1 MQTGSAKDNSKDREL
16 FLSNFDYLVPE
27 ELVAQ
32 NPLPARDQSR
42 MMVVHRKTGKI
53 EHKRF
58 LDLVDYLEPQDLVIF
73 NKTKVFKSRL
83 IGERAGTGGKV
94 ELFLLKQISENCFH
108 CLLKSTAAKKVGL
121 EVNFSNG
128 LKGKVESEASDP
140 MIFVVSFHCNGSLHD
155 AISEVGRVPLPPYIH
170 RDPVN
175 EDLHRYQ
182 TVYAEQ
188 VGSVAAPTAG
198 LHFTEETFEKMREK
212 GLRIRE
218 VVLHVGLG
226 TFLPIKVENLA
237 DHKMHEE
244 EFFLEEKAK
253 HEIVETKKNSGRVVA
268 VGTTTVRTLESSA
281 RGFEGKTNLFLKPG
295 ETFQAVDVI
304 FTNFHQP
311 KSSLI
316 VMIAAFMNS
325 DSLWREAYQKA
336 VEEKYRFFSYGDCM
350 LIL

>member
-1 MQTGSAKDNSKDREL
+1 MQTGSTKDNSKDREL
-16 FLSNFDYLVPE
+16 FLSNFDYQVPE

-42 MMVVHRKTGKI
+42 MMVVHRNSGKI

-58 LDLVDYLEPQDLVIF
+58 LNLVDYLEPEDLIVF

-83 IGERAGTGGKV
+83 IGERVGTGGKV
-94 ELFLLKQISENCFH
+94 ELFLLKQISENRFH
-108 CLLKSTAAKKVGL
+108 CLIKSTAAKKVGL

-128 LKGKVESEASDP
+128 LKGKVESETSDP
-140 MIFVVSFHCNGSLHD
+140 MIFIVSFDCTGSLQE

-170 RDPVN
+170 RDPVK
-175 EDLHRYQ
+175 EDLDRYQ
-182 TVYAEQ
+182 TVYAQE

-198 LHFTEETFEKMREK
+198 LHFTEDTFGKMREK
-212 GLRIRE
+212 GLRTRE

-244 EFFLEEKAK
+244 EFFVEENLKQ
-253 HEIVETKKNSGRVVA
+253 EFLDSKKTGGRVVA

-295 ETFQAVDVI
+295 EAFRAVDVM

-316 VMIAAFMNS
+316 VMVAAFMNS